1 MMLRTLLLLCPALC
15 ALAGPLRADESP
27 WIDLTHE
34 LSEEAIFWPTA
45 NRFRMT
51 TDAEGVTDKGYYY
64 SAYSFTTAEHGGTHI
79 DAPVH
84 FAEGRHHVDE
94 IPLAQLIGDA
104 VVVDVSSEVRKNRD
118 HQVSVADLQAW
129 EADHGEIPRHSIV
142 LLRTGFGAYWPDAE
156 KYLGTALRGQ
166 EGVAALSFPGLG
178 VDAARWLMS
187 QRDVKAVGIDTAS
200 IDHGKTTDFA
210 THVALMT
217 HNIPAFENVANL
229 DKLPATGAWV
239 IALPAKIRGGS
250 GGPLRIVARVGAPP
264 ESARME
270 RSEPQ

>member
-1 MMLRTLLLLCPALC
+1 MNQSIVAAVGVALFLSAGLVC
-15 ALAGPLRADESP
+15 AEEGP

-51 TDAEGVTDKGYYY
+51 TDSEGITEKGYYY

-84 FAEGRHHVDE
+84 FAEGRHHVNE
-94 IPLAQLIGDA
+94 IPLEQLIGDA
-104 VVVDVSSEVRKNRD
+104 VVVDVSPQVRENRD
-118 HQVSVADLQAW
+118 HQVSVADLKGW
-129 EADHGEIPRHSIV
+129 EADHGEIPRGSIV
-142 LLRTGFGAYWPDAE
+142 LLRTGFGAYWPNAD
-156 KYLGTALRGQ
+156 KYLGTALRGA

-178 VDAARWLMS
+178 TDAARWLMS
-187 QRDVKAVGIDTAS
+187 ERQVKAVGIDTAS

-217 HNIPAFENVANL
+217 HNVPAFENVANL
-229 DKLPATGAWV
+229 DRLPATGAYV
-239 IALPAKIRGGS
+239 IALPTKIRGGS
-250 GGPLRIVARVGAPP
+250 GGPLRIIARVGGFPKQP
-264 ESARME
+264 
-270 RSEPQ
+270 